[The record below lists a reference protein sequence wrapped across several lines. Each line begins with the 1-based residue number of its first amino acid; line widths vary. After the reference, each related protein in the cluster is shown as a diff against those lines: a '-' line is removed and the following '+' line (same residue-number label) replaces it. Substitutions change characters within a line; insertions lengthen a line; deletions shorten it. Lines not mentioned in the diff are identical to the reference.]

1 FVTAFTTCPLE
12 SAAQAL
18 RHSDGRDMIRGARVA
33 GRHGKAAAHDQ
44 RNQSRQSGR
53 QERHPMTEALR
64 PNQRLGSRGMT
75 GVSLMFA
82 LFFMTATA
90 AAPGDWRDEQWV
102 DMDTGQLIGTDR
114 LSSNPRD
121 AMQIVVNATCS
132 ESPSR
137 RALSCYFVRLS
148 VEIDAKTKQC

>member
-1 FVTAFTTCPLE
+1 
-12 SAAQAL
+12 
-18 RHSDGRDMIRGARVA
+18 
-33 GRHGKAAAHDQ
+33 
-44 RNQSRQSGR
+44 
-53 QERHPMTEALR
+53 MTEALQ

-82 LFFMTATA
+82 LLFMTATS

-102 DMDTGQLIGTDR
+102 DMDTGQLIGTDQ
-114 LSSNPRD
+114 LNNNPRD
-121 AMQIVVNATCS
+121 TMPIVVNATCS

-148 VEIDAKTKQC
+148 VEIDAKTKQCNADIVTYREMLTPVERSAARVVWLMSTNFDP